1 MLSTLSQ
8 TNFDLN
14 VVECKNTSMNGGI
27 GQYDFIVPT
36 PTSTT
41 TVAAAAAA
49 AAAITGPNGTKM
61 VDFHDVSYN
70 TIFKKL
76 TTIIINYI

>member
-36 PTSTT
+36 PSSTT

-49 AAAITGPNGTKM
+49 AAAIT
-61 VDFHDVSYN
+61 DVARYRKRN
-70 TIFKKL
+70 FDTRR
-76 TTIIINYI
+76 